1 MKQGSFYMLNYLWAA
16 MIFVGIIYGVFSGN
30 MEAVTNGAL
39 DSSKEAI
46 SLCLNMCGVMALWMG
61 LMEIAK
67 TSGLIEQMT
76 RRISPFISFLFP
88 RIPKGHPA
96 REAISTNVIA
106 NILGLGWA
114 ATPAGLKA
122 MEELSNL
129 EKERG
134 NPEYCKNTGEG
145 KSKPSKNKKE
155 TGRTASNEMC
165 VFLIM
170 NIASLQLV
178 PVNMIAY
185 RSQYGSVSPTAVIAP
200 GLIAT
205 FVSALAAVIY
215 CKFMDRTTN

>member
-1 MKQGSFYMLNYLWAA
+1 MLNYLWAG
-16 MIFVGIIYGVFSGN
+16 MIAVGIVYGVFSGN

-39 DSSKEAI
+39 DSAKEAI

-61 LMEIAK
+61 LMEIAQ

-76 RRISPFISFLFP
+76 KRTGPFISFLFP
-88 RIPKGHPA
+88 RIPKNHPA
-96 REAISTNVIA
+96 REAISTNMIA

-122 MEELSNL
+122 MEELSKL
-129 EKERG
+129 EEERG
-134 NPEYCKNTGEG
+134 NPEYCKGDRNFN
-145 KSKPSKNKKE
+145 KRIKND

-205 FVSALAAVIY
+205 LISAIAATIY
-215 CKFMDRTTN
+215 CKIMDKTTK

>member
-1 MKQGSFYMLNYLWAA
+1 MLNYLWAI
-16 MIFVGIIYGVFSGN
+16 MIAVGIIYGVFSGN

-39 DSSKEAI
+39 DSAKEAI
-46 SLCLNMCGVMALWMG
+46 SLCLNMCGIMALWMG

-67 TSGLIEQMT
+67 TSGLIEVMT
-76 RRISPFISFLFP
+76 RKISPFVSFLFP

-96 REAISTNVIA
+96 REAISTNIIA

-122 MEELSNL
+122 MEELCKL
-129 EKERG
+129 EEERG
-134 NPEYCKNTGEG
+134 NPEYCKTQTIRKDKSGKAANGKKDGE
-145 KSKPSKNKKE
+145 
-155 TGRTASNEMC
+155 RTASNEMC
-165 VFLIM
+165 VFLII
-170 NIASLQLV
+170 NIASLQLI

-205 FVSALAAVIY
+205 FVSALAAVIF
-215 CKFMDRTTN
+215 CKIMDRTSGKR

>member
-1 MKQGSFYMLNYLWAA
+1 MLNYLWAV
-16 MIFVGIIYGVFSGN
+16 MIAVGILYGVFSGS

-39 DSSKEAI
+39 DSAKEAI
-46 SLCLNMCGVMALWMG
+46 SLCLNMCGIMALWMG

-67 TSGLIEQMT
+67 TSGLIEVMT
-76 RRISPFISFLFP
+76 RKISPFVSFLFP

-96 REAISTNVIA
+96 REAISTNIIA

-122 MEELSNL
+122 MEELSKL
-129 EKERG
+129 EEERG
-134 NPEYCKNTGEG
+134 NPEYCRNETRTKG
-145 KSKPSKNKKE
+145 KMVSGQKQQE
-155 TGRTASNEMC
+155 RTASNEMC

-170 NIASLQLV
+170 NIASLQLI

-205 FVSALAAVIY
+205 FVSAVVAVIF
-215 CKFMDRTTN
+215 CKIMDGTSGKR

>member
-1 MKQGSFYMLNYLWAA
+1 MLNYLWAG
-16 MIFVGIIYGVFSGN
+16 MIAVGVLYGVFSGN

-39 DSSKEAI
+39 DSAKEAV

-67 TSGLIEQMT
+67 TSQLIQRMT
-76 RRISPFISFLFP
+76 EAISPFITFLFP
-88 RIPKGHPA
+88 RIPKNHPA

-106 NILGLGWA
+106 NMLGLGWA

-129 EKERG
+129 EEERG
-134 NPEYCKNTGEG
+134 NPEYQKNAKRNRE
-145 KSKPSKNKKE
+145 K
-155 TGRTASNEMC
+155 TASKEMC
-165 VFLIM
+165 IFLIL
-170 NIASLQLV
+170 NISSLQLI

-185 RSQYGSVSPTAVIAP
+185 RSQYGSVAPTAVIAP

-205 FVSALAAVIY
+205 LTTTLVAIIY
-215 CKFMDRTTN
+215 CKFMDKS